1 MTKAINL
8 TPTRLLIAA
17 VVVIMVL
24 FISTPRA
31 AAQDGTCQV
40 GARVQVEM
48 IDNAVGRITELGTQ
62 PPHVGW
68 YRIVY
73 DWNVRSGNPKGD
85 WYNPKNREIR
95 IEGAPTKCGPAGAED
110 KTQPQNK
117 TTPGPIAEGAAPRGD
132 GCPMNEPPGKAA
144 KTSTASPQLFKR
156 VIYETMAFDGNSSR
170 GPKKL
175 GLTFVEFEMG
185 KAFRNTLTN
194 NRIGDRRLHDGAPVG
209 AIIHPV
215 KTKYVR
221 CELYDTYIRGYVRQ
235 HNFVCFKDRR
245 GDWVCEFDGGFKTL
259 ETKEIPLK

>member
-1 MTKAINL
+1 MTKAINV
-8 TPTRLLIAA
+8 TRQTRLTTA
-17 VVVIMVL
+17 VLAIMFL
-24 FISTPRA
+24 FIATPQA
-31 AAQDGTCQV
+31 AAQDGKCQV
-40 GARVQVEM
+40 GARVQVQE
-48 IDNAVGRITELGTQ
+48 INKAVGTITELGTE

-68 YRIVY
+68 YRIAY
-73 DWNVRSGNPKGD
+73 EWNARSGNPKGD

-95 IEGAPTKCGPAGAED
+95 IDGTDTKCAPAGAED
-110 KTQPQNK
+110 KPELQNK
-117 TTPGPIAEGAAPRGD
+117 TTPGPISEGATPGGD
-132 GCPMNEPPGKAA
+132 ECPMNEPPGKVT
-144 KTSTASPQLFKR
+144 KTAPASAQLFKR

-215 KTKYVR
+215 KTKYMR